1 MLLLLIWI
9 MALWL
14 KANRLIENHSMI
26 EKLKPMFMIIL
37 LNLKKNKKGYA
48 RNGRR
53 QWIKHLNKND
63 MTRLKTW
70 HIKVYSV
77 EEYYKEAKTKKE
89 AIDLVNLDGDPSIIT
104 TIKTTAKNVKEKG
117 ETK

>member
-1 MLLLLIWI
+1 
-9 MALWL
+9 
-14 KANRLIENHSMI
+14 
-26 EKLKPMFMIIL
+26 
-37 LNLKKNKKGYA
+37 
-48 RNGRR
+48 
-53 QWIKHLNKND
+53 